1 MKIFLQIGIIFGICW
16 ISELAQSLLPFAFPA
31 SVIAMMVLLL
41 LLLTGAVRSDH
52 IRETANFL
60 LTNMAILFLPS
71 LVGILEHI
79 DLLQQYWVPLLLV
92 CVISTILTFAATA
105 YAIRLTLRLMERRR
119 SRHE

>member
-79 DLLQQYWVPLLLV
+79 DLLQQYWVPLLLI
-92 CVISTILTFAATA
+92 CVISTFLTFAATA
-105 YAIRLTLRLMERRR
+105 LSVRAVLALMERRKGR
-119 SRHE
+119 V